1 MIFRK
6 SLLSSSVAL
15 ALIGTAVPAFAQD
28 EGVIEEIIVQGGI
41 RGSLKASM
49 DIKRDSMGVVDAI
62 SAEDIGKFPDANL
75 AESLQ
80 RITGVSISRSRG
92 EGSQVTVRGFGPEYN
107 LVTLNGRQ
115 MPTHNGTSRSF
126 DFGDLASEGVAG
138 VQVYKTGRAD
148 VPSGGIGSTINIS
161 TPKPLEADPIGSISI
176 KSVNDTSTRTGDE
189 YTPEFSGIYMNTFAD
204 ETIGI
209 AIIAS
214 RQERN
219 NGVNAASVGGYFT
232 RPGDNIIDRGT
243 SDERADAKLASDEN
257 QGNRPTTADS
267 NYSLPQS
274 MAYNIA
280 EYRSERTNGQ
290 VVLQMAPSDSVTMTM
305 DYIRSEY
312 DLERSYSDLSA
323 WFSNT
328 AAVSQSSL
336 WRDGPVASPLF
347 YQETVLNNDFAMG
360 TGEDGRTNTNES
372 IGLNVDWQVNDEL
385 VLNFDW
391 HDSSAKTGA
400 NGPNGTSANVT
411 MASFNK
417 VGQTFV
423 TGYDMPVML
432 LDLNSGGETNRPL
445 YKNDMIITGSTF
457 TNDAALM
464 NIEQS
469 KFSGTWDFS
478 DQSSIDFGV
487 QISDVDNKAVSNF
500 VQLNNW
506 GGSTNPG
513 DLADVVVRSSV
524 EGQFDQLSGN
534 DYEGIQTEYM
544 TASLAD
550 LIAVGEA
557 SYAANG
563 TDFLSVESG
572 DGGYEAIGAC
582 GTGYCASTKYNGEDV
597 NGFSNAFTLE
607 ESISAYIR
615 YNLATEVSDMPVNLH
630 LGLRYEETDVSSAT
644 GNSKFNGS
652 SWKGAGNELYATAEP
667 GGFDTYYG
675 SGSYDM
681 VLPSLDFDIE
691 IVDDVI
697 LRASFSET
705 VTRPGYGN
713 LQAGIKPK
721 TSQFY
726 PGTPPVAISGNAD
739 LEPIQSTNIDL
750 SAEWYYGEGSYL
762 SVGYFDKDVDKFIGT
777 GYRNDVLGSIP
788 NIIGGELWNRAIA
801 EGGLDPL
808 QYTSVGQYILD
819 NYEDSP
825 YVNGDTIIGAPGDP
839 DLVWTVEEPINQK
852 KAKVDGIEVNL
863 QHNFGESGYGFIA
876 NATFANAD
884 IEYDNLNPLTGQ
896 FVLNGLSDSANLV
909 GFYDK
914 DGLSVRLAYNWRD
927 DFLNGA
933 GQGQGTLTNPTNV
946 EAYGQLDLGITY
958 EYNDRLTIYA
968 SGLNITDETV
978 RVYGKTKDLVLQAV
992 QGGPRYDLA
1001 IRYKLF

>member
-1 MIFRK
+1 MVFRK

-15 ALIGTAVPAFAQD
+15 ALIGTTVPALAQD

-115 MPTHNGTSRSF
+115 MPTHNGASRSF

-161 TPKPLEADPIGSISI
+161 TPKPLEADPIGSVSI
-176 KSVNDTSTRTGDE
+176 KSVNDTSTRAGDE

-219 NGVNAASVGGYFT
+219 NGVNAASVGGYYT
-232 RPGDNIIDRGT
+232 RTGDG
-243 SDERADAKLASDEN
+243 ADQKLAGNDN
-257 QGNRPTTADS
+257 QINRPTTADS

-290 VVLQMAPSDSVTMTM
+290 VVLQMAPSDSVSMTL

-328 AAVSQSSL
+328 AAVSQSSS
-336 WRDGPVASPLF
+336 WTDGPIASPSF
-347 YQETVLNNDFAMG
+347 YQETVKNNDFAMG

-372 IGLNVDWQVNDEL
+372 LGLNFDWQVNDEL
-385 VLNFDW
+385 NLNFDW

-400 NGPNGTSANVT
+400 NSPNGTSSLIT

-417 VGQTFV
+417 VGQTFI

-457 TNDAALM
+457 VNDAALM
-464 NIEQS
+464 NIEQT

-478 DQSSIDFGV
+478 DESSIDFGV

-513 DLADVVVRSSV
+513 DLADIVVRSSV

-550 LIAVGEA
+550 LIAAGEA
-557 SYAANG
+557 SY
-563 TDFLSVESG
+563 VVSG
-572 DGGYEAIGAC
+572 ADYEAIGDC

-597 NGFSNAFTLE
+597 NGFSNLFTLE
-607 ESISAYIR
+607 ESIAAYIR
-615 YNLATEVSDMPVNLH
+615 YNLSTEASEMPVNLH
-630 LGLRYEETDVSSAT
+630 LGLRYEETDITSQAVTSEYDGT
-644 GNSKFNGS
+644 VWSK
-652 SWKGAGNELYATAEP
+652 AGNEAYLTAKAGGGEP
-667 GGFDTYYG
+667 DSFLGN
-675 SGSYDM
+675 YDF

-691 IVDDVI
+691 VVEDVV
-697 LRASFSET
+697 LRASFSKT
-705 VTRPGYGN
+705 ITRPSYGD
-713 LQAGIKPK
+713 IKGGL
-721 TSQFY
+721 TANSTQFY
-726 PGTPPVAISGNAD
+726 ANQNAFASAGNPD
-739 LEPIQSTNIDL
+739 LEPILSRNIDF

-762 SVGYFDKDVDKFIGT
+762 SVGYFDKDVDKFIGS
-777 GYRNDVLGSIP
+777 GIQERSLGAIP
-788 NIIGGELWNRAIA
+788 NIIGGTLWNQAVA
-801 EGGLDPL
+801 ESGLDPA
-808 QYTSVGQYILD
+808 QYTVVAQYILD
-819 NYEDSP
+819 NYQDSP
-825 YVNGDTIIGAPGDP
+825 YVNGDEISGAPGDP
-839 DLVWTVEEPINQK
+839 DLIWTVTQPVNQK
-852 KAKVDGIEVNL
+852 KARVDGVEINL
-863 QHNFGESGYGFIA
+863 QHFFGESGYGFIA
-876 NATFANAD
+876 NATFASAD
-884 IEYDNLNPLTGQ
+884 VGYDNMKFNEGQ

-909 GFYDK
+909 GVYDK

-927 DFLNGA
+927 DFLAGA
-933 GQGQGTLTNPTNV
+933 GQGQGTNTNPTNV

-978 RVYGKTKDLVLQAV
+978 RVYGKSKDLVLQAV